1 MKEKIK
7 VIKLSHNREIIIEV
21 NKIARQSDGSA
32 IIKMGNTMLLST
44 VVFDK
49 HFKEKLD
56 FLPLLVEYQEKFA
69 SSGKIPGGFLRRE
82 GKLLDHEVLIS
93 RLVDR
98 VIRPCFPKNFFY
110 EISVNIYLISSDN
123 EIMPDSLAALS
134 ASSAITASGLPFYGP
149 VSEVRVG
156 RINNEFLINPTFSE
170 MKHSDIDIIVGGTDK
185 SISMV
190 EGEMNELSEIEIINA
205 IKFAHKEIQ
214 NQCKVQKELSLNSNF
229 LNFNFLK
236 NKNNS
241 KEEKDF
247 DLKNIFFNDLY
258 EIIYQSAKKNIFKKH
273 DRKKELENIKKV
285 YIKGLLK
292 NHQINS
298 IVFNKY
304 FNDILKNA
312 YRSLTLFENIRIDG
326 RKLNEIRPI
335 SIESNFLPS
344 AHGSVLFTRGETQS
358 LTSVTLGSKFNEQII
373 DRATISGSNKIL
385 LHYNF
390 PGFSTGEI
398 KLNRGGP
405 SRREIG
411 HGNLALRAL
420 KNIIPDYNDS
430 YTIRIVSD
438 ILESNGSSSMAT
450 VCAAS
455 LALMDA
461 GIKIKSHV
469 SGIAMGLISDQE
481 TNKYAILSDIL
492 GDEDSLGDMDF
503 KITGTKN
510 GITAC
515 QMDIKILGISYSILE
530 KSLTQANQGLVFIL
544 KKMNTCLDKPLEL
557 KSHIPRFKNI
567 QVYKDEIGVIIGPS
581 GKTIQEIQK
590 NTGVNINI
598 EESEGIGLI
607 KIFAPNKEGM
617 LKAEKKILSII
628 EKPKIDKIYNGVVKS
643 ILSFGAFVEFMP
655 GKDGLLHISEVQWPK
670 VDDLSEILKIGDKFK
685 VKLISIDSKTGKY
698 KLSKKIL
705 IPKD

>member
-49 HFKEKLD
+49 NFKEKLD

-185 SISMV
+185 SVSMV
-190 EGEMNELSEIEIINA
+190 EGEMSELSEIEIINA

-214 NQCKVQKELSLNSNF
+214 NQCKIQKELSLNSNF

-258 EIIYQSAKKNIFKKH
+258 EIIYQAAKKNIFKKH

-304 FNDILKNA
+304 FNDILKNT

-544 KKMNTCLDKPLEL
+544 KKMNICLNKPLEL

-628 EKPKIDKIYNGVVKS
+628 EKPKIDKIYNGIVKS

>member
-21 NKIARQSDGSA
+21 NKVARQSDGSA

-49 HFKEKLD
+49 NFKEKLD

-110 EISVNIYLISSDN
+110 EISINIYLISSDN

-170 MKHSDIDIIVGGTDK
+170 MKNSDIDIIVGGTDK

-190 EGEMNELSEIEIINA
+190 EGEMSELSEIEIINA

-214 NQCKVQKELSLNSNF
+214 NQCKIQKELSLNSSF

-258 EIIYQSAKKNIFKKH
+258 EIIYQAAKKNIFKKH

-285 YIKGLLK
+285 YINGLLK

-304 FNDILKNA
+304 FNDILKNT

-469 SGIAMGLISDQE
+469 SGIAMGLISDQK

-530 KSLTQANQGLVFIL
+530 KSLTQANQGLIFIL
-544 KKMNTCLDKPLEL
+544 KKMNICLNKPLEL

-567 QVYKDEIGVIIGPS
+567 QVYKDEIGIIIGPS

-628 EKPKIDKIYNGVVKS
+628 EKPKIDKIYNGIVKS

-670 VDDLSEILKIGDKFK
+670 VDDLSEVLKIGDKFK

>member
-49 HFKEKLD
+49 NFKEKLD

-185 SISMV
+185 SVSMV
-190 EGEMNELSEIEIINA
+190 EGEMSELSEIEIINA

-214 NQCKVQKELSLNSNF
+214 NQCKIQKELSLNSNF

-258 EIIYQSAKKNIFKKH
+258 EIIYQAAKKNIFKKH

-304 FNDILKNA
+304 FNDILKNT

-544 KKMNTCLDKPLEL
+544 KKMNICLNKPLEL

-628 EKPKIDKIYNGVVKS
+628 EKPKIDKIYNGIVKS

-685 VKLISIDSKTGKY
+685 VKLISIDSKTVKY

>member
-185 SISMV
+185 SVSMV
-190 EGEMNELSEIEIINA
+190 EGEMSELSEIEIINA

-258 EIIYQSAKKNIFKKH
+258 EIIYQAAKKNIFKKH

-544 KKMNTCLDKPLEL
+544 KKMNTCLNKPLEL

>member
-544 KKMNTCLDKPLEL
+544 KKMNTCLNKPLEL